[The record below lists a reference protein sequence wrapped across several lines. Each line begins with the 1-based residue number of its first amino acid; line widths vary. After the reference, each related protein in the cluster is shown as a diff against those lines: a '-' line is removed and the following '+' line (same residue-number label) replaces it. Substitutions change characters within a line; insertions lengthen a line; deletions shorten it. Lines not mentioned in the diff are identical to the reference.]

1 MSHSRIIQVST
12 SPIKADERHFAN
24 DYDFERFQ
32 AEIPMMDYFKESSD
46 EREADLT
53 WFGEE
58 LQKLGFSLSEETI
71 SINPDKLDSDF
82 IRVWKA
88 AAIDAAEKFDISEMY
103 RIARGEYFC
112 SMYVYDMDDG
122 FPKPLWQWAYD
133 VLELC
138 PKDTKYYVGGFLDY
152 HF

>member
-12 SPIKADERHFAN
+12 SPIKEDERHFAH

-46 EREADLT
+46 QREDDLA
-53 WFGEE
+53 WFGKQ
-58 LQKLGFSLSEETI
+58 LQMLGFSLSGETI
-71 SINPDKLDSDF
+71 SVNPDKLESDF
-82 IRVWKA
+82 IRVWKT
-88 AAIDAAEKFDISEMY
+88 AAIDAAEKLDIPKMY
-103 RIARGEYFC
+103 MIASGEYFC

-122 FPKPLWQWAYD
+122 FSKPLWQWAYD
-133 VLELC
+133 VLEHC
-138 PKDTKYYVGGFLDY
+138 PKNTKYYVGGFLDY